1 LVELLIPKTK
11 AQAEIFAKQVDAELR
26 RRDLR
31 EFVKAAWH
39 LIEPITPLK
48 WSWHFDAICQHL
60 QAVTEGKISRLL
72 INVPPGSGKS
82 SLISVLWPVWEMIRR
97 PSEKW
102 LFFSHRE
109 DLADRDSIRRRLVIT
124 SSWFQDQWPIELRPD
139 QNQKGMYTNMAGGSH
154 LSSGTSAVTG
164 FRGSRLILDDP
175 NSTTEMSSELQRTSL
190 LNWINLQW
198 STRGNDGHVK
208 VVIQQ
213 RSHEADVTGHLL
225 TQSKIPGGDSWC
237 HLRISMEYDP
247 DTRCTTEIGW
257 SDPRTEKGELMD
269 PSRFTRDPAEK
280 NKTNVVAEKIR
291 LGSYGWS
298 GQYQQEPTPFGGG
311 IFKRAWLRS
320 YDRDKEWIEIADGRK
335 FNLWE
340 QWRFATVDLA
350 ISTKDLVKTDPDYT
364 VIAVWCVFQD
374 HPHGPN
380 IFLLD
385 VIRERMEGPDIE
397 KKIEAVAE
405 TWKLPMVLVETIG
418 YQLST
423 AQSLIRRGVP
433 VREAST
439 KLDAAYRIEK
449 DKTSRAIAAT
459 PLMENM
465 RFWVPRY
472 ATWKADWEAEHMIF
486 PNGSHDD
493 QVDTTSMAVGL
504 TQKYGSGAMN
514 WDSLN
519 KTDQASQERT
529 QDDEVNRGE
538 VVTHQNVYGADT
550 HNNPLSGFS
559 FPKP

>member
-1 LVELLIPKTK
+1 VEIQIPTTRLEVERF
-11 AQAEIFAKQVDAELR
+11 AQQVEAELM

-60 QAVTEGKISRLL
+60 QAVTEGKLSRLL
-72 INVPPGSGKS
+72 INIPPGSGKS
-82 SLISVLWPVWEMIRR
+82 SLISVLWPCWEMARR

-109 DLADRDSIRRRLVIT
+109 DLADRDSVRRRMVIT
-124 SSWFQDQWPIELRPD
+124 SEWYQALWPIDLRPD
-139 QNQKGMYTNMAGGSH
+139 QNQKGMYTNMLGGSH

-175 NSTTEMSSELQRTSL
+175 NSTTEMMSELQRTSL
-190 LNWINLQW
+190 LNWIDLQW

-213 RSHEADVTGHLL
+213 RSHEQDVTGHLL
-225 TQSKIPGGDSWC
+225 SQAKIEGGDVWC
-237 HLRISMEYDP
+237 HLRIPMEYDP

-257 SDPRTEKGELMD
+257 SDPRTTKGELMD
-269 PSRFTRDPAEK
+269 PQRFTRDASEK
-280 NKTNVVAEKIR
+280 QKTNVVAEKIR
-291 LGSYGWS
+291 LGSYGFS

-311 IFKRAWLRS
+311 IFKKSWLRE
-320 YDRDKEWIEIADGRK
+320 YDRQEEMIEIADGRK

-350 ISTKDLVKTDPDYT
+350 ISTKDVVKNDPDYT
-364 VIAVWCVFQD
+364 VIAVWCIFND
-374 HPHGPN
+374 YPHGPN
-380 IFLLD
+380 VFLLD
-385 VIRERMEGPDIE
+385 LIRERMEGPDIE
-397 KKIEAVAE
+397 KKIEAVAKS
-405 TWKLPMVLVETIG
+405 WQLPMVLIETIG

-423 AQSLIRRGVP
+423 AQSLIRKGIP

-459 PLMENM
+459 PLMENS
-465 RFWVPRY
+465 RFWIPRY
-472 ATWKADWEAEHMIF
+472 ASWKADWESEHLTF
-486 PNGSHDD
+486 PNGAHDD
-493 QVDTTSMAVGL
+493 QVDCTSMAVGL
-504 TQKYGSGAMN
+504 TQKYGGSSMN
-514 WDSLN
+514 WLSGGREP
-519 KTDQASQERT
+519 QATPRVETT
-529 QDDEVNRGE
+529 QNVDDVPPQ
-538 VVTHQNVYGADT
+538 QNVYGMDVST
-550 HNNPLSGFS
+550 KPLSGFQ